1 MNGTQLYGKSIYADP
16 EKYFTEDVMKKLDE
30 ANRSLLMDRWIRT
43 YPKIFEKSECDGS

>member
-30 ANRSLLMDRWIRT
+30 AAEKEFT
-43 YPKIFEKSECDGS
+43 YGQVDSDVSEDI